1 MTLTHQG
8 KASFQSRQ
16 RARQTHAGTLG
27 RRQPFR
33 NAKQRRRKFRL
44 SSKKSKSPQG
54 GLGLPKQKETC
65 CKDCLPSS
73 RDQAISSACSKIQHS
88 PGGGG
93 TRSDSFRTPPLYFH
107 LPRNPHTGQHKMLQS
122 PSIAGPH
129 KEKNSQK
136 EISIHSR
143 NQALRSLPLGIKI
156 IGNAEEK
163 WALNLALEDLTQ

>member
-1 MTLTHQG
+1 
-8 KASFQSRQ
+8 
-16 RARQTHAGTLG
+16 
-27 RRQPFR
+27 
-33 NAKQRRRKFRL
+33 
-44 SSKKSKSPQG
+44 
-54 GLGLPKQKETC
+54 
-65 CKDCLPSS
+65 
-73 RDQAISSACSKIQHS
+73 
-88 PGGGG
+88 
-93 TRSDSFRTPPLYFH
+93 
-107 LPRNPHTGQHKMLQS
+107 MLQS